1 MVRLSFTHTNLH
13 RGASQ
18 YDWTVS
24 TESDDRDE
32 LVKEL
37 LAEAHG
43 LRMKNDQISMY
54 TESKVAEL
62 INIQRELSTIRDG
75 FETVVQQRNDLEG
88 SLATATTELEHLG
101 VIYAAMTDQR
111 DRLRNRVSE
120 VETSRAY
127 RIGNRFIRFIPFL
140 KEMAPPSQ

>member
-1 MVRLSFTHTNLH
+1 MSFTQLNLH
-13 RGASQ
+13 RGASR
-18 YDWTVS
+18 YDWDVS

-32 LVKEL
+32 LIKEL

-43 LRMKNDQISMY
+43 LRMKNEQISMY
-54 TESKVAEL
+54 TESKIAEL
-62 INIQRELSTIRDG
+62 IKIQRELSTIRDG

-88 SLATATTELEHLG
+88 SLATATSEIEHLG
-101 VIYAAMTDQR
+101 VIYAAMTEQR

-127 RIGNRFIRFIPFL
+127 QIGNRFIRFIPFL
-140 KEMAPPSQ
+140 KEKAPPSQ

>member
-1 MVRLSFTHTNLH
+1 M
-13 RGASQ
+13 
-18 YDWTVS
+18 S

-32 LVKEL
+32 LIKEL

-43 LRMKNDQISMY
+43 LRMKNEQISMY
-54 TESKVAEL
+54 TESKIAEL
-62 INIQRELSTIRDG
+62 IRIQRELSTIRDG

-88 SLATATTELEHLG
+88 TLTTVATELERLG

-111 DRLRNRVSE
+111 DRLRQRVAE

-140 KEMAPPSQ
+140 KEKTPPAQ

>member
-1 MVRLSFTHTNLH
+1 VRLSFTHTNLH

-43 LRMKNDQISMY
+43 LRMKNEQISMY

-62 INIQRELSTIRDG
+62 IKIQRELSTIRDG

-127 RIGNRFIRFIPFL
+127 RIGNRFIRFVPFL
-140 KEMAPPSQ
+140 KEKAPPSQ